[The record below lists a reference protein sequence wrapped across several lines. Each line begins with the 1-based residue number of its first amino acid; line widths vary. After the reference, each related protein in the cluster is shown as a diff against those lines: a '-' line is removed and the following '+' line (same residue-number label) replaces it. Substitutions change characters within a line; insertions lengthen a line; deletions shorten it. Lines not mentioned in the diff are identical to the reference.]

1 MTLKTPTFWY
11 QPRGLYSLLLTPISW
26 FYQLGH
32 RINQACQNTPYK
44 PSIPVICVG
53 NAVAGG
59 SGKTPTV
66 ISIVTLL
73 KEQGV
78 VKNPFILTRGYGG
91 QVTEATLVD
100 PTTHSA
106 RDVGDEPLLLARHAP
121 TIISANRKDGAKLA
135 EKSGADLIIMDD
147 GLQNNHLVKTLS
159 FLVIDRSSDF
169 GNGKTIPAGPLR
181 EPLSRILPKV
191 QGIICIGH
199 PFHSD
204 IAVFVASITP
214 TVNNLDTTKMYVAF
228 AGLGR
233 PEKFKTT
240 LEDLKMYLVGWH
252 VFADHHHY
260 TNQDI
265 EMLRAQAAKQNAT
278 LVTTEKDHVRLPADF
293 AKEVE
298 TLPITLT
305 LDDPKLLGQYIN
317 EHIKEPIKGRAS

>member
-1 MTLKTPTFWY
+1 MPLKTPAFWY
-11 QPRGLYSLLLTPISW
+11 APRGLYSLLLTPISW
-26 FYQLGH
+26 LYQIGH
-32 RINQACQNTPYK
+32 RLNQARQNSPYK

-66 ISIVTLL
+66 ISLVKLL

-91 QVTEATLVD
+91 QITEATLVD
-100 PTTHSA
+100 PSNHSA
-106 RDVGDEPLLLARHAP
+106 VQVGDEPLLLSHYAP
-121 TIISANRKDGAKLA
+121 TIISANREDGAKLA
-135 EKSGADLIIMDD
+135 EENSADLIIMDD
-147 GLQNNHLVKTLS
+147 GLQNNHIVKTLS
-159 FLVIDRSSDF
+159 LLVIDRSSDF

-181 EPLSRILPKV
+181 EPLGRLLPKV

-204 IAVFVASITP
+204 LAVFVASITP
-214 TVNNLDTTKMYVAF
+214 EDKLDTTKIYIAF

-233 PEKFKTT
+233 PEKFKMT
-240 LEDLKMYLVGWH
+240 LESLKTYLVGWH
-252 VFADHHHY
+252 EFADHHHY
-260 TNQDI
+260 TDKDI
-265 EMLRAQAAKQNAT
+265 AMLRAEAAEKNAI

-305 LDDPKLLGQYIN
+305 LDDPKVLGDYIA
-317 EHIKEPIKGRAS
+317 KKIKGVPS